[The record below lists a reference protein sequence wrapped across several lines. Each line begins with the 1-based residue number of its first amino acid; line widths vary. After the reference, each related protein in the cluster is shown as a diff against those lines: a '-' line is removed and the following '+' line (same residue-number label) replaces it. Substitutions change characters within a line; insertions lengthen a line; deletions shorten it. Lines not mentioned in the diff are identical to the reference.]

1 MEQNRCPRIGI
12 IGCGQ
17 IAKIRHV
24 PELAESKDAELAGFY
39 DYVPEH
45 ARSLANRYGGKVY
58 DQYEEML
65 DDETID
71 GVVICTSNDS
81 HGRISMEALKKDKY
95 VLCEKPMCMSLK
107 EAGQVL
113 EAEQES
119 KAFYMAA
126 HNQRFTLAHRKAK
139 EILMGGQLGKVIAFR
154 CTLAHD
160 GPERFSINRPHP
172 PGT

>member
-81 HGRISMEALKKDKY
+81 HGRISMEALKRDKY
-95 VLCEKPMCMSLK
+95 VLCEKPKIGRASC
-107 EAGQVL
+107 
-113 EAEQES
+113 
-119 KAFYMAA
+119 
-126 HNQRFTLAHRKAK
+126 R
-139 EILMGGQLGKVIAFR
+139 
-154 CTLAHD
+154 
-160 GPERFSINRPHP
+160 ERV
-172 PGT
+172 